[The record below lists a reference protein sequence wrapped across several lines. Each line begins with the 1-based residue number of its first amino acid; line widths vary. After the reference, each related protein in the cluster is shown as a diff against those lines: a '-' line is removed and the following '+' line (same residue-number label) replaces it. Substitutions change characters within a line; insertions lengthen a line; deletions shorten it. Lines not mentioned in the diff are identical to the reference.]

1 MPPARRGY
9 REIGHIWGSMA
20 RQPTTRLQV
29 SGYRFLVRRMEH
41 ALLRGDIRMVHDPL
55 RAQSLSFITGCVLA
69 VVAVAVCAILAFLR
83 PHTGLGDAA
92 IVMSRESGALYVR
105 VGDTLHP
112 VLNLASARLVAGTG
126 AGPEIVSAADIDKAK
141 RGPLL
146 GTPGAPA
153 VIAKPLTDEESAWTV
168 CDSTTTTVIAGHPDG
183 IDRAARQP
191 TVLVTP
197 RAESAATTYLL
208 YDGWRAEVDLR
219 NPAVVWALR
228 LDGVEPRPVSRAL
241 LDAIPEAPPITSPH
255 VAGAGRPG
263 VIDGLRVGTVV
274 LVTRVDAND
283 YFVVLADGIQRI
295 GEVAADLI
303 RIADSQG
310 SREVASVSPDTVR
323 DAPVVDSLPVSTFP
337 RRAGTPVGAGGGE
350 MLCAQW
356 VPDGPKTTLWVGDSL
371 PLSSNPMELVQAD
384 AEGPNVDNVVMPPGR
399 SAHVRATAL
408 TGHGGETGP
417 FYLVTDSGVLF
428 GVHDENTGKLLG
440 VQDDPV
446 SAPWPVLSRLPR
458 GPELSRD
465 SALVARDSV
474 LSPP

>member
-1 MPPARRGY
+1 
-9 REIGHIWGSMA
+9 
-20 RQPTTRLQV
+20 
-29 SGYRFLVRRMEH
+29 
-41 ALLRGDIRMVHDPL
+41 MVHDPL
-55 RAQSLSFITGCVLA
+55 RAQSLSFIAGCVLA

-83 PHTGLGDAA
+83 PHAGLGDAA

-168 CDSTTTTVIAGHPDG
+168 CDSTTTTVIAGHPDV
-183 IDRAARQP
+183 IDRAAPQP

-255 VAGAGRPG
+255 VAGAGKPG
-263 VIDGLRVGTVV
+263 VLGGLRVGTVV
-274 LVTRVDAND
+274 RVTRVDGNE
-283 YFVVLADGIQRI
+283 YFVVLADGVQRI

-310 SREVASVSPDTVR
+310 SDDVASVSPDAVG
-323 DAPVVDSLPVSTFP
+323 DVPVVDSLPVSTFP
-337 RRAGTPVGAGGGE
+337 RRAGAPMGASGGGT
-350 MLCAQW
+350 LCALW
-356 VPDGPKTTLWVGDSL
+356 VPDGPKTALWSGDSL
-371 PLSSNPMELVQAD
+371 PLSSNPIELVQAD
-384 AEGPNVDNVVMPPGR
+384 GEGPNVDNVVMPPGR
-399 SAHVRATAL
+399 SAYVRAAAL
-408 TGHGGETGP
+408 TGDGGETGP
-417 FYLVTDSGVLF
+417 SYLVTDSGVLF
-428 GVHDENTGKLLG
+428 GMHDENTGKLLG
-440 VQDDPV
+440 VHGDPV
-446 SAPWPVLSRLPR
+446 SAPWPVLSQLPR

-465 SALVARDSV
+465 AALVARDSV
-474 LSPP
+474 LPPP